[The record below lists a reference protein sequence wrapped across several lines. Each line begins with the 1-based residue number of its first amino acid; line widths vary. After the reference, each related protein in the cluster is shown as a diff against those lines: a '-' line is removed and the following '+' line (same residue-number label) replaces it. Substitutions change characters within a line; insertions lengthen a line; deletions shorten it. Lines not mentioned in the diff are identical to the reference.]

1 MPTRKTKQEK
11 NAEMVVDQVGE
22 VDGDVEAMP
31 EIELSSD
38 EEDEEDDCALIV
50 LKRPPVTERT
60 IEEVEVRILVSFLEA
75 LCSCLVPFSFCRRS
89 CTSRSNG
96 RGRRSRGLQ
105 FHRD

>member
-11 NAEMVVDQVGE
+11 NVEMVVDQVGE

-60 IEEVEVRILVSFLEA
+60 IEEVEVRTLVKYFRIAVIFVL
-75 LCSCLVPFSFCRRS
+75 L
-89 CTSRSNG
+89 G
-96 RGRRSRGLQ
+96 HGGW
-105 FHRD
+105 

>member
-11 NAEMVVDQVGE
+11 NVEMVVDQVGE

-60 IEEVEVRILVSFLEA
+60 IEEVEVRTLVKSFRIAVIIVL
-75 LCSCLVPFSFCRRS
+75 L
-89 CTSRSNG
+89 G
-96 RGRRSRGLQ
+96 HGGW
-105 FHRD
+105 

>member
-11 NAEMVVDQVGE
+11 NADMVVDQVGE

-60 IEEVEVRILVSFLEA
+60 IEEVEVWTLLLFIKSYF
-75 LCSCLVPFSFCRRS
+75 F
-89 CTSRSNG
+89 T
-96 RGRRSRGLQ
+96 Q
-105 FHRD
+105 H

>member
-11 NAEMVVDQVGE
+11 NADMVVDQVGE

-38 EEDEEDDCALIV
+38 EEDDEDDCALIV

-60 IEEVEVRILVSFLEA
+60 IEEVEVRTLVLSSLT
-75 LCSCLVPFSFCRRS
+75 FSHHINMS
-89 CTSRSNG
+89 GHG
-96 RGRRSRGLQ
+96 RW
-105 FHRD
+105 

>member
-11 NAEMVVDQVGE
+11 NADMVVDQVGE

-38 EEDEEDDCALIV
+38 EEDDEDDCALIV

-60 IEEVEVRILVSFLEA
+60 IEEVEVWTHGFIKIYF
-75 LCSCLVPFSFCRRS
+75 FI
-89 CTSRSNG
+89 
-96 RGRRSRGLQ
+96 
-105 FHRD
+105 

>member
-11 NAEMVVDQVGE
+11 NADMVVDQVGE

-38 EEDEEDDCALIV
+38 EEDDEDDCALIV

-60 IEEVEVRILVSFLEA
+60 IEEVEVRTLVKCLGKAVLIVILGYGGWGHHHV
-75 LCSCLVPFSFCRRS
+75 RRGY
-89 CTSRSNG
+89 RV
-96 RGRRSRGLQ
+96 
-105 FHRD
+105 H